1 MPHVP
6 YSTLSLL
13 SLFKS
18 FTCFAKSVKFLIVKV
33 GNEVTID
40 IEDFNAAVTQVDK
53 EIPFVDE
60 DEGVGAM
67 KLRHLNFFAVNQI
80 LYLQRSILRLDQYVL
95 VELLNEL
102 HISQHTFEC
111 QSHQGLSRVHIYHC
125 HRYLVVLGRI
135 NQKHDTVAI
144 INM

>member
-6 YSTLSLL
+6 HPALSLL

-18 FTCFAKSVKFLIVKV
+18 FTCFAKGVKFLIVKV

-40 IEDFNAAVTQVDK
+40 IEDFNTAVAQVDK
-53 EIPFVDE
+53 EIPLVDK
-60 DEGVGAM
+60 DEGVGAV
-67 KLRHLNFFAVNQI
+67 KLRHFYFLAIDQI

-102 HISQHTFEC
+102 YISQHAFE
-111 QSHQGLSRVHIYHC
+111 G
-125 HRYLVVLGRI
+125 
-135 NQKHDTVAI
+135 
-144 INM
+144 